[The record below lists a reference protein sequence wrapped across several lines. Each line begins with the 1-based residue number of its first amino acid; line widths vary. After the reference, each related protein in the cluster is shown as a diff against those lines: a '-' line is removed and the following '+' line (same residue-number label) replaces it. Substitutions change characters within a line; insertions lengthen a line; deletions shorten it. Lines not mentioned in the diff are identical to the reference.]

1 MKETRY
7 NKKMLIKII
16 RAWYPLFEIEK
27 EAYLMLPDE
36 LVFDVKEL
44 ARKYGVKIQILKMRR
59 RTNYTFVAWVPR
71 NKTDDEEND
80 EGDIEILEKQ
90 DADVIKE
97 MIYDFV
103 KQKKQC
109 KVEDIKNF
117 FSTKGIDVGKDKIR
131 EILRE
136 LHSEKKINY
145 SAKGVSLK

>member
-1 MKETRY
+1 
-7 NKKMLIKII
+7 MLIRII

-27 EAYLMLPDE
+27 EAYLMFPDE

-80 EGDIEILEKQ
+80 EGDIEIIEKEDD
-90 DADVIKE
+90 DAIKQ
-97 MIYDFV
+97 MIYEFV
-103 KQKKQC
+103 KEKKQC
-109 KVEDIKNF
+109 EVKDIKNF
-117 FSTKGIDVGKDKIR
+117 FSTKGISIGKDKIR

-136 LHSEKKINY
+136 LREEDK
-145 SAKGVSLK
+145 L

>member
-1 MKETRY
+1 
-7 NKKMLIKII
+7 MLIKII

-80 EGDIEILEKQ
+80 EGDIEIIEKE
-90 DADVIKE
+90 DYDTIKQ

-103 KQKKQC
+103 KEKKEC

-117 FSTKGIDVGKDKIR
+117 FVTNGIDIGSDKIR
-131 EILRE
+131 EILRR

-145 SAKGVSLK
+145 SAKGVSLR